1 MSYNTRNSH
10 ARGDYRPPPRDYR
23 NDRDSRN
30 RNGPPSRDA
39 YRPPSFTNRN
49 DRDNDARWSR
59 EGANGDSYRVPQ
71 GDFTFRVDKPAGVHE
86 ADTYRPQ
93 AHRKGH
99 NDRRE
104 PSPRRDSR
112 PAKRNRP
119 TQDASFRT
127 GNNNQSFRDN
137 RPGRGG
143 YGHRPWRPFIAAERE
158 LLKANH
164 TTGSEV
170 AFFKAD
176 GTVTYRPL
184 DELSDSDEAEMDI
197 SGDEAEPAEG
207 PSSKRART
215 AVEQSAS
222 DNNAPRWSNPD
233 PYTALPPE
241 MTTQGKKKDVVQMIR
256 KARVSAQEVRTSLP
270 SESADFIALDFD
282 DSDGE
287 DDHDDDHEP
296 EESTASAAPSLAAT
310 NSTFSVQPDLRLP
323 PKPASAKP
331 SKAAARFPDPT
342 PAALGSRKR
351 THDDEIKMPHTRLK
365 KCITSKASGH
375 ITTEWLPDPDLDS
388 TPWMRADHSG
398 SATMAVWLHKEVV
411 DFYDYI
417 RPRDFEERLRGEL
430 VQDLK
435 KFCRTAFKDGE
446 VYPFGSFPSGLYLP
460 TADMDLVFMSDGYA
474 NGGGAKYHTKSFLY
488 KFRAQLVNHKISW
501 GNEIELIVGAKV
513 PLVKFIEHK
522 TGLKVDV
529 SFENNTGLTAI
540 NTFKAWREQ
549 YPGMPSL
556 VTLVKHFLL
565 MRGLNEP
572 VNGGIGGFSVICLVV
587 SMLQM
592 MPEVQSG
599 NLDTR
604 HHLGQLLLH
613 FFDLY
618 GNRFN
623 YQTVA
628 ISMNPPRWIP
638 KHQVTKFAYKNH
650 DRLSIIDP
658 NNPANDIAGGSSN
671 ARTILSHFA
680 HAHQQL
686 TERMAQL
693 AQDPARAGQSIL
705 EVMLGGN
712 YSSFEK
718 QRRYL
723 EKLAKEGY
731 RPMAQNSRPAEH
743 EQKNRPAGGHSSR
756 PARKQAAPQ
765 RGSQQGRNS
774 GGGSRK
780 QKR

>member
-10 ARGDYRPPPRDYR
+10 SRGDYRPPPRDYR

-30 RNGPPSRDA
+30 RNGPSRRNA
-39 YRPPSFTNRN
+39 YRPPSYNAGRN
-49 DRDNDARWSR
+49 DRDNDARWPR

-71 GDFTFRVDKPAGVHE
+71 GDFTFRVDKPAGVQE

-93 AHRKGH
+93 THRKGR
-99 NDRRE
+99 NDGHE
-104 PSPRRDSR
+104 PSPNRDSR
-112 PAKRNRP
+112 PAKRNR
-119 TQDASFRT
+119 TAHDSSSRD
-127 GNNNQSFRDN
+127 GNINQPFRDN
-137 RPGRGG
+137 RSARGG
-143 YGHRPWRPFIAAERE
+143 HGHRPWRPFIAAERE

-170 AFFKAD
+170 AFFKTD
-176 GTVTYRPL
+176 GSVTYRPL

-222 DNNAPRWSNPD
+222 DNSAPKWSNPD

-256 KARVSAQEVRTSLP
+256 KARVSTQEVRTSLP

-282 DSDGE
+282 DSDAE
-287 DDHDDDHEP
+287 DDDDYEP
-296 EESTASAAPSLAAT
+296 KEPAASAAPSVATT
-310 NSTFSVQPDLRLP
+310 NSTHSVQLDLRLP
-323 PKPASAKP
+323 PKPVSAKLA
-331 SKAAARFPDPT
+331 KAAARFPDPT

-351 THDDEIKMPHTRLK
+351 THDDEIKMPHTKLK
-365 KCITSKASGH
+365 RAITHKASGRV
-375 ITTEWLPDPDLDS
+375 TDEWLRDPELDP
-388 TPWMRADHSG
+388 TPWMRADHSR
-398 SATMAVWLHKEVV
+398 SANMAVWLHKEVV

-435 KFCRTAFKDGE
+435 KFCRKVFKDGE

-474 NGGGAKYHTKSFLY
+474 SGGGAKYHTKTFLY
-488 KFRAQLVNHKISW
+488 RFRGQLVNHKIAW
-501 GNEIELIVGAKV
+501 ENEIELIVGAKV

-549 YPGMPSL
+549 YPGMPAL
-556 VTLVKHFLL
+556 VTLIKHFLL

-623 YQTVA
+623 YQTIA
-628 ISMNPPRWIP
+628 IGLNPPRWIP
-638 KHQVTKFAYKNH
+638 KHQVTEFAYKNH

-671 ARTILSHFA
+671 ARTIISHFA

-686 TERMAQL
+686 TQRMAQL
-693 AQDPARAGQSIL
+693 AQDPNRAGQSIL
-705 EVMLGGN
+705 EVILGGN

-718 QRRYL
+718 QRNYL

-731 RPMAQNSRPAEH
+731 RPTGQHNRPAEH
-743 EQKNRPAGGHSSR
+743 EQKNRPAGSHNR
-756 PARKQAAPQ
+756 PARSQAAHPQ
-765 RGSQQGRNS
+765 RPSQQGRNG

-780 QKR
+780 RR